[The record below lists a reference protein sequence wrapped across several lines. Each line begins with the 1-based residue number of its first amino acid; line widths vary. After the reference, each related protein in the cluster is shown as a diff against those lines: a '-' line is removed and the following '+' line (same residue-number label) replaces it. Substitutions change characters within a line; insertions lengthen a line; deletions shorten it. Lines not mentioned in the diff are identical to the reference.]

1 MIDDRARLIA
11 AFVFTDVV
19 GAWLWMSY
27 RSRRPTG
34 GDEDVPRPRV
44 GLHDDPSRWLASTA
58 NPAERPPRRTSPLDA
73 PPLR

>member
-27 RSRRPTG
+27 KTRRPTD
-34 GDEDVPRPRV
+34 GDGEARRPRI

-58 NPAERPPRRTSPLDA
+58 NPADRPPRRTSPPGA